1 MKSPSKDK
9 SENITIDLLNES
21 RQTANNALD
30 FSAKNLPENIL
41 SDIARVRTNALNQ
54 DYATVVSKSSIVDT
68 WLTWLFN
75 PMVNLGI
82 PVVAAVIIAVL
93 VDNASV
99 ESIPELPLVM
109 MATEVPNEDFALLED
124 LEFVTWLAENE
135 QSALL

>member
-1 MKSPSKDK
+1 MKSPSKNK
-9 SENITIDLLNES
+9 NENITIDLLNES
-21 RQTANNALD
+21 RQTANDALD
-30 FSAKNLPENIL
+30 LSAKNLPENIL

-54 DYATVVSKSSIVDT
+54 GYATVVSKSSIVDT

-109 MATEVPNEDFALLED
+109 MATEVPIEDFALLED